1 MNDHPLADRIARV
14 ERHNRWLTGALLMMM
29 VGSVSGFG
37 LGFAH
42 ANSAPALG
50 GDLTVRS
57 LSVVDPAGVTRVKIA
72 APAPAPIVMGKVKP
86 RDGVV
91 SGIILYDAKGNERS
105 GYVTSDSKDYP
116 NVLFTLDDEQH
127 QRVLFIAE
135 PGGATTLRLF
145 KDKQN
150 MAEMNLVG
158 DRPGLRLVRNGK
170 TIFQAPPEA
179 AR

>member
-1 MNDHPLADRIARV
+1 MTDDALAERITRL
-14 ERHNRWLTGALLMMM
+14 ERRNRWLAGGLAAMTVWSLA
-29 VGSVSGFG
+29 G
-37 LGFAH
+37 LGLAQ
-42 ANSAPALG
+42 AGQTSAPV

-57 LSVVDPAGVTRVKIA
+57 LTVVDAAGTARVKIA
-72 APAPAPIVMGKVKP
+72 APAPPPIVMGKVKP
-86 RDGVV
+86 RDGAV

-116 NVLFTLDDEQH
+116 NVLFTLDDEQR

-135 PGGATTLRLF
+135 PAGATTLRLF

-150 MAEMNLVG
+150 MAEMSLVD
-158 DRPGLRLVRNGK
+158 DRPQVRLVEHGK
-170 TIFQAPPEA
+170 TISLAPPVA